1 MDLSLETID
10 HIAVVRVPG
19 NNLEANNAQA
29 FKDAMAPVIQ
39 AHHRIVLDMG
49 QLQFI
54 DSSGLG
60 AILSCLKQLHAR
72 NGVIKLCNVSK
83 PIQSLFDIVRMNR
96 VFSIYDIKEAAVA
109 SFK

>member
-1 MDLSLETID
+1 MDLSLEITD

-19 NNLEANNAQA
+19 HNLEAGNAQA

-39 AHHRIVLDMG
+39 THHRIVLDMS

-72 NGVIKLCNVSK
+72 NGALRVCCVSK
-83 PIQSLFDIVRMNR
+83 PIQSLFDLVRMNR
-96 VFSIYDIKEAAVA
+96 IFSKYDSKEAAIA
-109 SFK
+109 SFE